1 MVDDTKKKCPKIDM
15 LIFCFEKGKFDSGVQ
30 KIIKTYEHLLDKG
43 ANMWK
48 NIIVVITKVT
58 YDSDEHDDI
67 GDWID
72 EMETF
77 KHNFRIELEKHYK
90 NVHPTVLAISQDI
103 TKPRKKENKEGTEQH
118 NLMLT
123 QMDIIYAK
131 AA

>member
-1 MVDDTKKKCPKIDM
+1 MN
-15 LIFCFEKGKFDSGVQ
+15 
-30 KIIKTYEHLLDKG
+30 LLDMG
-43 ANMWK
+43 NNMWK

-77 KHNFRIELEKHYK
+77 KHNFRNELEKHYK